1 MAGEI
6 SYQGNLAT
14 FGTPVSST
22 TTTPGVNDP
31 EIGTR
36 KLVGGVEY
44 MFVYNANNSA
54 VSVGLG
60 VTVVTNASS
69 PYSITITTV
78 TSLDMVV
85 GVGHVSIATAA
96 YGWVV
101 TKGRCT
107 VKAMATSGTILENEP
122 FYIAANGLFA
132 PASNTTGTDCNY
144 VGKAMAD
151 IVSSA
156 TGWAIVNC
164 F

>member
-1 MAGEI
+1 MTVFE
-6 SYQGNLAT
+6 SNRAT
-14 FGTPVSST
+14 FLPVSST
-22 TTTPGVNDP
+22 TATLGRNDP

-36 KLVGGVEY
+36 CVRGGVEY
-44 MFVYNANNSA
+44 MFVHNAASDSA
-54 VSVGLG
+54 ISVGLG
-60 VTVVTNASS
+60 VTTIAGASS
-69 PYSITITTV
+69 PYSVTISTV

-85 GVGHVSIATAA
+85 GVGHVAIATSA

-101 TKGRCT
+101 VKGRCT
-107 VKAMATSGTILENEP
+107 VKAMATSGTIASNEP

-144 VGKAMAD
+144 VGKALAE

-156 TGWAIVNC
+156 TGWSVVNC